1 MARRTEEPP
10 KITFA
15 NRPDVGKILTTLYN
29 IWAEE
34 NGYDERVVVRA
45 TLKEEYREEYEKRY
59 GPLEQGSGGT

>member
-10 KITFA
+10 KITFV
-15 NRPDVGKILTTLYN
+15 NKPDVGYILTTLYN